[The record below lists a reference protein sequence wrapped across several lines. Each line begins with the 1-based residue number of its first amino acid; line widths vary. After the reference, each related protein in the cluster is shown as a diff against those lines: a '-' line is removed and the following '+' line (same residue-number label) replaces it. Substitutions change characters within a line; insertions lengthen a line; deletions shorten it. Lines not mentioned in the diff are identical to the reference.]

1 MDKKIE
7 FVINS
12 INDIQGTIRAIDAK
26 FFGTIALFL
35 LPLTEIGE
43 ISKAFKNLYTH
54 GECLTS
60 LVLIVLIIVWLVGI
74 ILSFIGIYSISN
86 PSDSIS
92 GVSEAKTKGLFYQPN
107 QFKLNFF
114 SQFFSGSVKS
124 KQTLLEIIEETKLE
138 ENDRFNE
145 LVYEQIK
152 LAYIRDVKITRQKS
166 ATIFLLVTIILLLG
180 SVLVNYLIS

>member
-1 MDKKIE
+1 MEKKIE

-35 LPLTEIGE
+35 LPLTEIDE
-43 ISKAFKNLYTH
+43 ISKAFKNLYINS
-54 GECLTS
+54 ECLTS
-60 LVLIVLIIVWLVGI
+60 FVLIALIIAWLIGI

-107 QFKLNFF
+107 QFKFNFF

-124 KQTLLEIIEETKLE
+124 KQTLLEIIEEIKLE

-166 ATIFLLVTIILLLG
+166 ATIFLLITIFLLLG
-180 SVLVNYLIS
+180 SVLLNYLIS

>member
-35 LPLTEIGE
+35 LPLTEIDE
-43 ISKAFKNLYTH
+43 ISKAYKNLYTNS
-54 GECLTS
+54 ECITSFVLTA
-60 LVLIVLIIVWLVGI
+60 LIIAWLIGI

-86 PSDSIS
+86 PSDSIN

-107 QFKLNFF
+107 QFRFNFF
-114 SQFFSGSVKS
+114 NQFFSGSVKS

-145 LVYEQIK
+145 LVFEQIK

-166 ATIFLLVTIILLLG
+166 ATIFLLVTIFLLLG
-180 SVLVNYLIS
+180 SVLLNYLIS

>member
-35 LPLTEIGE
+35 LPLTEIDE

-54 GECLTS
+54 GESLTS
-60 LVLIVLIIVWLVGI
+60 LVLIVLIIVWLIGI
-74 ILSFIGIYSISN
+74 ILSFTGIYSISN
-86 PSDSIS
+86 PSHSIC

-166 ATIFLLVTIILLLG
+166 ATIFLLVTIILLLS
-180 SVLVNYLIS
+180 SVLLNYLIS